1 MTTIVLAHGFPGF
14 AKFGRL
20 TYFRDVAAFL
30 EDELGVKVLTPD
42 VGPFGLIEERALKL
56 KEAIEA
62 ESDRVHIIAH
72 SAGGIDA
79 RYLISPEGL
88 ELADRVA
95 SVTTVSTPHQGASIA
110 EAALGSLN
118 FASLKE
124 LTSNSPE
131 IDSDRMKRIRDS
143 LLGAV
148 QDRKGSFLPK
158 MLGRF
163 LTRMQGV
170 FDSSLPFPSL
180 ESTKPEVSRLA
191 LGLFGV
197 KELTVTLKVEIEQ
210 YTRKSMELFN
220 KEHKVPGNVKF
231 FPALA
236 PRDPEKTISCPQFST
251 FPISSC
257 FPRRGRTTAGSP
269 SARQPET
276 LSEERFPP
284 TTLKWLG
291 TISPSLVASP
301 FEGGSIIA
309 SSISKLLRNCLPVS
323 PLLARFESS
332 CTGSADG
339 VIGLVWAP
347 ARMRRAIQPESSTS
361 CSNET
366 SRQHANV
373 TAGSASRERRTML
386 APRVHDAMRG

>member
-88 ELADRVA
+88 ELADRAA

-231 FPALA
+231 FSYAGASGPGEDDILPPIFYLSYLIVLSKEGPNDGWISVRSATRDTFRRKVPADHA
-236 PRDPEKTISCPQFST
+236 QVVGHDFSLLSSLT
-251 FPISSC
+251 FRRRFNHREFYKQIVEELPSS
-257 FPRRGRTTAGSP
+257 
-269 SARQPET
+269 
-276 LSEERFPP
+276 
-284 TTLKWLG
+284 
-291 TISPSLVASP
+291 
-301 FEGGSIIA
+301 
-309 SSISKLLRNCLPVS
+309 
-323 PLLARFESS
+323 
-332 CTGSADG
+332 
-339 VIGLVWAP
+339 
-347 ARMRRAIQPESSTS
+347 
-361 CSNET
+361 
-366 SRQHANV
+366 
-373 TAGSASRERRTML
+373 
-386 APRVHDAMRG
+386 